1 MFNNLIIGQYYP
13 AKSPLHSLDA
23 RIKLVCL
30 TAYMILIFAVDG
42 WLSYAVLAVFTAV
55 TVTVSKVPAKAVFK
69 GIKPVLWILVITAVI
84 NIFAMPGRTV
94 MEFRGLKITYE
105 GIISAALI
113 SVRLILIVTA
123 ASLLTLTTPPLSLTD
138 GLERL
143 LSPLEK
149 IKVPARDIAMM
160 MTIAIR
166 FIPTLGEELQK
177 IKKAQSSRGAE
188 FESGNIAKRAKAM
201 LPLFVPLFMN
211 AFRRA
216 EALAEA
222 MDARCYGRGGGTR
235 LYEPKITAAD
245 ICAVIIFIA
254 AAGLVIAAEFVI
266 EI

>member
-1 MFNNLIIGQYYP
+1 MFNNLIIGQYYS

-30 TAYMILIFAVDG
+30 TAYMILIFAVDE
-42 WLSYAVLAVFTAV
+42 WLSYAVLAVFTALS
-55 TVTVSKVPAKAVFK
+55 VTVSKVSAKAVFK
-69 GIKPVLWILVITAVI
+69 GIRPVLWILVITAII
-84 NIFAMPGRTV
+84 NIFVMPGRTV
-94 MEFRGLKITYE
+94 VEFFGLRITYE

-201 LPLFVPLFMN
+201 LPLFVPLFIN

-216 EALAEA
+216 EALSEA

-235 LYEPKITAAD
+235 LYEPKIKAAD
-245 ICAVIIFIA
+245 IWAVIIFIA

>member
-1 MFNNLIIGQYYP
+1 MFNNLIIGQYYS

-30 TAYMILIFAVDG
+30 TAYMILIFTVG
-42 WLSYAVLAVFTAV
+42 KWLSYALLAVFTALLIMI
-55 TVTVSKVPAKAVFK
+55 SRVPAKAVFK
-69 GIKPVLWILVITAVI
+69 GLRPVLWILVITAVI

-94 MEFRGLKITYE
+94 AQFWVLRITYE
-105 GIISAALI
+105 GIISAVLI
-113 SVRLILIVTA
+113 SVRLILIVTT

-138 GLERL
+138 AIERL
-143 LSPLEK
+143 LRPLEK

-188 FESGNIAKRAKAM
+188 FESGNIVKRAKAM

-216 EALAEA
+216 DALSEA
-222 MDARCYGRGGGTR
+222 MDARCYGCGGRTR
-235 LYEPKITAAD
+235 LCEPKIRAAD
-245 ICAVIIFIA
+245 ICAIIIFIA
-254 AAGLVIAAEFVI
+254 AAGLVIAAEFAI